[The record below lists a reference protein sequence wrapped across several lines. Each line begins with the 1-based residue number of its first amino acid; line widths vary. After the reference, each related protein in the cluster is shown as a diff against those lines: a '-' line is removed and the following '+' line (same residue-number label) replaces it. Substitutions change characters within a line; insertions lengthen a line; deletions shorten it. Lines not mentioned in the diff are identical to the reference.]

1 MSGSEEV
8 GGNVEVAVSL
18 LQLHHITGW
27 EVERDLRHLNT
38 TGQMGQNRPRHYV
51 LYFLTWTLYR
61 GAVRALLLGGDR
73 DRERDLLA
81 GDLDRL

>member
-1 MSGSEEV
+1 
-8 GGNVEVAVSL
+8 
-18 LQLHHITGW
+18 
-27 EVERDLRHLNT
+27 LREIF
-38 TGQMGQNRPRHYV
+38 G
-51 LYFLTWTLYR
+51 TWTLYR